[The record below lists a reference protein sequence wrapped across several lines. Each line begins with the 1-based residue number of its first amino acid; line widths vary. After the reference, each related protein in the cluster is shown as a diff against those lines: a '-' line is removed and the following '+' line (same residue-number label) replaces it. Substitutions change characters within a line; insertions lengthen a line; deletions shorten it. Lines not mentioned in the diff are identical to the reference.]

1 MKITVKSSQLYSKFM
16 DNQSTLEIDLGAVAL
31 DEMLEELCH
40 RFGDEFEKAI
50 YGASTHDEKGKPRVV
65 VLVNG
70 KHYSTLP
77 ELLRT
82 KLMDGDEI
90 TLLPPV
96 AGG

>member
-1 MKITVKSSQLYSKFM
+1 MKITVKSSQFFSMFM
-16 DNQSTLEIDLGAVAL
+16 DNHATLEIEIDPVTIDKML
-31 DEMLEELCH
+31 DNLCD
-40 RFGDEFEKAI
+40 RFGEDFKKAI
-50 YGASTHDEKGKPRVV
+50 YGTQTLDGKGKPRVV

-77 ELLRT
+77 NLLKT
-82 KLMDGDEI
+82 KLTDGDEV